1 MSETMAATEAKVL
14 PEAPG
19 ESVEFAEILRR
30 IPHRYPFLLV
40 DRCEDYRPHASIT
53 GYKCVTSNEPHFP
66 GHFPN
71 NPVMP
76 GVLIIEA
83 MAQSG
88 AVLMSKSL
96 NADVTGR
103 TIMFMSVDNARF
115 RSPVRPGMT
124 LRMEVTVVR
133 HRGDVFKF
141 AGRALVDGRLA
152 AEAEWGAMVVDNAL

>member
-1 MSETMAATEAKVL
+1 MTATAEASEAEVRGGQT
-14 PEAPG
+14 
-19 ESVEFAEILRR
+19 VEMAEILRR

-40 DRCEDYRPHASIT
+40 DRCENYRAHASIT
-53 GYKCVTSNEPHFP
+53 GFKCVTANEPHFP
-66 GHFPN
+66 GHFPG

-115 RSPVRPGMT
+115 RSPVRPGMM
-124 LRMEVTVVR
+124 LRMDITVLR

-141 AGRALVDGRLA
+141 SGRALVGGKLA
-152 AEAEWGAMVVDNAL
+152 AEAEWGAMVVDNAP